1 MRVLTLT
8 WEYPPR
14 IIGGLARSVAG
25 LSQAMAQKNVEVNVV
40 TVGENQEKTFKDQGV
55 LVHTIP
61 LYPLPSLNFIS
72 EIQALNFGLL
82 EKSIKLINGAGKV
95 DIIHAHDWLVA
106 FCARA
111 LKHIYQLPLV
121 STIHATEYGRNN
133 GLHTDLQRY
142 ISSIE
147 WWLTFES
154 WKVVV
159 CSEAM
164 KGEIEKI
171 FQTPTDKI
179 RVINN
184 GIDIKESKISKDI
197 PRTNYASPDEKIVLF
212 VGRLVPE
219 KGVQVLIEAM
229 IRVLAFE
236 PKTKL
241 IIAGKGPYENTLKEL
256 ARAKGIENRVKFL
269 GFIAD
274 EERDALYRYADTIV
288 FPSLYEPFGIVA
300 LEGMNSGNPVVVAD
314 TGGLSEIIQHEVNGL
329 KCIPGNADSLSDQI
343 IRTFTDESLVRR
355 IVKRAL
361 EDVTNKYSWDGI
373 AHQTINLYKEIIEE
387 SKATQWLP
395 PWFKND
401 KSFLAMNSVKVGR
414 YEV

>member
-1 MRVLTLT
+1 MKVLTLT

-25 LSQAMAQKNVEVNVV
+25 LSQAMAKKNVEVNVV
-40 TVGENQEKTFKDQGV
+40 TVGENQEKSFKEQGV

-61 LYPLPSLNFIS
+61 SYPLPSLNFIS
-72 EIQALNFGLL
+72 EIQSLNFGLL
-82 EKSIKLINGAGKV
+82 EKCIKLINEGGKV

-147 WWLTFES
+147 WWLTYES

-164 KGEIEKI
+164 KGEIENI
-171 FQTPTDKI
+171 FQTPHDKI

-197 PRTNYASPDEKIVLF
+197 PRTNFASPDEKIVLF

-229 IRVLAFE
+229 TRVLAFE

-241 IIAGKGPYENTLKEL
+241 IIAGRGPYENTLKEL
-256 ARAKGIENRVKFL
+256 ARAKGVENRVNFL
-269 GFIAD
+269 GFIDD
-274 EERDALYRYADTIV
+274 EERDVLYQYADAIV

-300 LEGMNSGNPVVVAD
+300 LEGMIAGNPVVVAD
-314 TGGLSEIIQHEVNGL
+314 TGGLSEIVQHEVNGL

-343 IRTFTDESLVRR
+343 IRTFTDGPLVTR

-361 EDVTNKYSWDGI
+361 EDVRNKYSWDGI
-373 AHQTINLYKEIIEE
+373 AHQTLNLYEEIIEE
-387 SKATQWLP
+387 SKTTQWVPLWP
-395 PWFKND
+395 KND
-401 KSFLAMNSVKVGR
+401 NSYLAIDYVKVGR

>member
-1 MRVLTLT
+1 
-8 WEYPPR
+8 
-14 IIGGLARSVAG
+14 VAG
-25 LSQAMAQKNVEVNVV
+25 LSRAMAKKNVEVNVV
-40 TVGENQEKTFKDQGV
+40 TVGENQEETYKEQGV
-55 LVHTIP
+55 FVHTIP
-61 LYPLPSLNFIS
+61 TYPLPSLDFIS
-72 EIQALNFGLL
+72 EIQTLNFGLL
-82 EKSIKLINGAGKV
+82 ERSIKLINETGKV

-111 LKHIYQLPLV
+111 LKHIYRLPLV

-142 ISSIE
+142 ISGIE
-147 WWLTFES
+147 WWLTYES

-164 KGEIEKI
+164 KKEIEKI
-171 FQTPTDKI
+171 FQTPQDKI

-184 GIDIKESKISKDI
+184 GLDIKDTKISKEI
-197 PRTNYASPDEKIVLF
+197 PRTSFASPEEKIVLF

-229 IRVLAFE
+229 AGVLAFE

-241 IIAGKGPYENTLKEL
+241 IIAGKGPYEDALKEL
-256 ARAKGIENRVKFL
+256 ARRKGLEDRVKFL

-300 LEGMNSGNPVVVAD
+300 LEGMIAGNPVVVAD
-314 TGGLSEIIQHEVNGL
+314 TGGLSEIIKHEVNGL
-329 KCIPGNADSLSDQI
+329 KCLPGNADSLAEQI
-343 IRTFTDESLVRR
+343 IRTFRDKALVNRL
-355 IVKRAL
+355 VKKAR
-361 EDVTNKYSWDGI
+361 EDVINKYSWDGI
-373 AHQTINLYKEIIEE
+373 AQQTLNLYLEIIEE
-387 SKATQWLP
+387 SKTTQWVP
-395 PWFKND
+395 PWSKND
-401 KSFLAMNSVKVGR
+401 NGYLTMNSIKYGR